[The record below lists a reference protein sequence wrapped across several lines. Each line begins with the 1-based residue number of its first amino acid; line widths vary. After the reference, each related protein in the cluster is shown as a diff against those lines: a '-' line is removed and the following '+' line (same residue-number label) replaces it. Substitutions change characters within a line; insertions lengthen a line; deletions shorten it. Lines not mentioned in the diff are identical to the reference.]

1 MNLWSPSRRS
11 LLADASLLALSALPG
26 MAWAQAEGRALRVI
40 LPYAAGSG
48 ADVVF
53 RPYIDAMGRYLHQPL
68 FIDNRG
74 GANGL
79 IGMEV
84 ASKAA
89 PDGYTVA
96 LGTSGT
102 MVINRFLYSKL
113 PYDPTRDYELV
124 GTAFG
129 TANVLTARKGLEANT
144 VAELVAHAKRNPGK
158 LKVASGGV
166 GSTGHLSAA
175 LFDAMAGT
183 QIVHVPY
190 KSGVDA
196 YKDMVN
202 GDIDLLYENVALTA
216 NFNKGGRIKAIA
228 ATSLTRVPT
237 LPDLP
242 TFDESGL
249 KGFEILAWVGLIA
262 PKGTPAPV
270 LDRLG
275 AALRKAVEDPEVKAA
290 TESFALIPMSGS
302 AQQFAELIRKE
313 TPKWAD
319 LVKRS
324 GAKLD

>member
-1 MNLWSPSRRS
+1 MSHWSPSRRS
-11 LLADASLLALSALPG
+11 FLADVSLLALSALPG
-26 MAWAQAEGRALRVI
+26 VTQAQGDRRPLRVI

-53 RPYIDAMGRYLHQPL
+53 RPYIDAMGRYLQQPL

-113 PYDPTRDYELV
+113 PYDPTKDYDLV

-129 TANVLTARKGLEANT
+129 TANVLTARKELEFNS
-144 VAELVAHAKRNPGK
+144 VAELIAYAKRNPGQ

-175 LFDAMAGT
+175 LFDSMAGT
-183 QIVHVPY
+183 RILHVPY

-216 NFNKGGRIKAIA
+216 NLIKGGRIKALA
-228 ATSLTRVPT
+228 ATSQTRVPT
-237 LPDLP
+237 FPDLP

-262 PKGTPAPV
+262 PRGTPAPV

-275 AALRKAVEDPEVKAA
+275 GALRKAVEDPEVKAA
-290 TESFALIPMSGS
+290 TESFALIPMSGTS
-302 AQQFAELIRKE
+302 QQFSELIRKE